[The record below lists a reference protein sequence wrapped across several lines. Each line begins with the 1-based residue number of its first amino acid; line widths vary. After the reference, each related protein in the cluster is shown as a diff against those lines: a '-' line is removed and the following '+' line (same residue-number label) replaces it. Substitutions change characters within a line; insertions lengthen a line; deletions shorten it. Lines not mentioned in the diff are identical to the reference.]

1 MSPEKDS
8 ITFLGFQNVRKYLD
22 SSQSQRKNGRN
33 NSNSCFCI
41 PKHLVDSFS
50 GSAGGGGN
58 FRSLMD
64 QINLNESDV
73 GSDDLNSALPI

>member
-22 SSQSQRKNGRN
+22 SSQSQAGNTGRN

-50 GSAGGGGN
+50 GSAGGGRQ
-58 FRSLMD
+58 F
-64 QINLNESDV
+64 QEPH
-73 GSDDLNSALPI
+73 GSDKFR